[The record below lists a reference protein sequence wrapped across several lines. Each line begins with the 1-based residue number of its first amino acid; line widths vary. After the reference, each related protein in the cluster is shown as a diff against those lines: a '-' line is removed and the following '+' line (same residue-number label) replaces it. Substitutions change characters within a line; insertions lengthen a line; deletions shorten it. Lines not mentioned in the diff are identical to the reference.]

1 MNELIFIN
9 VFFQA
14 IAKVSEWIGPLFKAD
29 ELVDGDS
36 TTTTT
41 TTTTTSSSFEE
52 PKKIL
57 YVDEDVTIENE

>member
-1 MNELIFIN
+1 MNELINFYKY
-9 VFFQA
+9 FFQA

-41 TTTTTSSSFEE
+41 TTTSSFEE

>member
-1 MNELIFIN
+1 M
-9 VFFQA
+9 
-14 IAKVSEWIGPLFKAD
+14 SEWIGPLFKAD

-41 TTTTTSSSFEE
+41 TTTTSSFEE